1 MRELR
6 LSHANSFE
14 QLLCLLQKNLSIL
27 PDKSE
32 ENPDNTLRALW
43 HTVASNPVSPIA
55 AAQLTLPDLT
65 PAQLALLGELVA
77 QRLTGVPLA
86 HLTERQHFM
95 GMEYI
100 VNKGLYIPRK
110 ETELLASVAI
120 ETVMSDYP
128 LTANLTAIDLC
139 TGIGTVALA
148 IAYHCKN
155 TRVFGSD
162 IYTPAIAAALINA
175 AHFGLAERATFFNA
189 DLFTP
194 FESLALQ
201 GEVDIVVSAPPYISS
216 AKVKNMAEE
225 IAQHEPEEAFDA
237 GPFGLSIFNQLIAVA
252 PTYLRAGGFL
262 IFECGLGQ
270 GEFLAKRISATKRYA
285 SVTQVCDEN
294 GNVRVLKA
302 ALLS

>member
-1 MRELR
+1 MTQENKFL
-6 LSHANSFE
+6 H
-14 QLLCLLQKNLSIL
+14 LLGLLQNDLSIL

-43 HTVASNPVSPIA
+43 LAAAGLHISPIA
-55 AAQLTLPDLT
+55 AVKHVLPGLT
-65 PAQLALLGELVA
+65 PEELVYLDELVA
-77 QRLTGVPLA
+77 QRIAGVPLA
-86 HLTERQHFM
+86 HLTERQHFL

-120 ETVMSDYP
+120 ET
-128 LTANLTAIDLC
+128 ANTHYGVVRDITLIDLC
-139 TGIGTVALA
+139 TGIGTVALSVA
-148 IAYHCKN
+148 HHCN
-155 TRVFGSD
+155 NVRVFGSD
-162 IYTPAIAAALINA
+162 IYTPAIEAAHINS
-175 AHFGLAERATFFNA
+175 AHFGLTERATFFNA

-194 FESLALQ
+194 FESLDLKGA
-201 GEVDIVVSAPPYISS
+201 VDIIVSAPPYIST

-252 PTYLRAGGFL
+252 PDYLRAGGFL

-270 GEFLAKRISATKRYA
+270 GEFLAKRIAGNKHYA
-285 SVTQVCDEN
+285 SVEQVHDEH

-302 ALLS
+302 QLVIE